1 MGCFNKLV
9 LVFPSTFWNPEID
22 SFGYVNGSPT
32 TNNQLYSDS
41 RGRHYLFWN
50 LFHTTKKPILVS
62 FISGIAAIEMDASD
76 DEEIALEALK
86 ILSRIFKEIPAPVN
100 YLVTRWASD
109 PFTKGSYTSIRPDGS
124 GEDYDTNSRT
134 LSNKL
139 FFAGEGT

>member
-9 LVFPSTFWNPEID
+9 LVFPSIFWNPDID
-22 SFGYVNGSPT
+22 SFGHVNTSQS
-32 TNNQLYSDS
+32 QLYSDS

-50 LFHTTKKPILVS
+50 MFHTTGKPILVS
-62 FISGIAAIEMDASD
+62 FISGKAAIDMMEND
-76 DEEIALEALK
+76 DEEIALEALR
-86 ILSRIFKEIPAPVN
+86 ILSKIYKEIPAPIN

-124 GEDYDTNSRT
+124 GKDYDTISQT
-134 LSNKL
+134 ISNKL

>member
-9 LVFPSTFWNPEID
+9 LVFPSVFWDPEID

-32 TNNQLYSDS
+32 THNQTYADS

-50 LFHTTKKPILVS
+50 IFHTTKQPILVS
-62 FISGIAAIEMDASD
+62 FICGKAAIDMGD
-76 DEEIALEALK
+76 DDEIALEALR
-86 ILSRIFKEIPAPVN
+86 ILSRIYKEIPAPIN

-124 GEDYDTNSRT
+124 GEDYDIIAQP
-134 LSNKL
+134 LANKL